1 METSDARGAGTV
13 ELTAEQERALA
24 LSRARQRLEDQKSVV
39 LREEGAPTKGRGT
52 FASVMDGLTF
62 GFSDEI
68 ASGLYGL
75 KEAAVTSGG
84 LSERYKAFDESSEID
99 FIDRQIRRDQF
110 SSEHPSLSFVGEVGG
125 GLAQGGGLFSM
136 GKQLLKNVPPLARL
150 VGVGAAEGAAFG
162 AGTSLPGQRL
172 EGAGEGALFGAVGTP
187 LLAGA
192 TNVTSTLFSP
202 AARRLRESLLGTPKN
217 KAVREILGA
226 MDADDIT
233 SREAFQLL
241 SEMGPDAVLADL
253 GENLGRLTRV
263 SASQTGPAAG
273 RARRFLDERQL
284 GQQMRLRQAARTA
297 VGSNDFD
304 KGIIEI
310 VNGAESQAADLYRE
324 AYSQIVD
331 VSPQMMEL
339 MSRPAMKSA
348 RRKATTILQNEGFD
362 PDLNGDITDVR
373 YLDAVKR
380 ALDDQIGVTVRQGNR
395 NQSRILTNL
404 KTQFV
409 SEIDNQVPV
418 YAQARSIFG
427 GEAAIRDAA
436 ELGRTMFRSNKL
448 RVSDVAEQVQGMGDG
463 ELQALRIGFLDD
475 LAETLSKQG
484 ETRNT
489 AKRLVEVPRFKQM
502 AQLVFPDK
510 DALQQFM
517 NRASAES
524 TFSQTRNLVLG
535 GSPTARIQA
544 DRMAATDSITGL
556 LFDGMTNPSMGIAQ
570 AIRSTMNNSKLTD
583 EVLEEM
589 GNILL
594 DPNVVP
600 EALIARRMPNPL
612 RFNPITRTGLL
623 GGAVGSQVGLL
634 EPTGG
639 VVASQVGESN
649 PYIDKKRET
658 QRRLLD
664 GESLGGTRDR

>member
-1 METSDARGAGTV
+1 M
-13 ELTAEQERALA
+13 ELTKEKERALA
-24 LSRARQRLEDQKSVV
+24 LSRARQRLEDEKSIV
-39 LREEGAPTKGRGT
+39 LREDATPSRTRGT
-52 FASVMDGLTF
+52 FASAMDGLTF

-68 ASGLYGL
+68 MSRIHGL
-75 KEAAVTSGG
+75 KAATFTPGG
-84 LSERYKAFDESSEID
+84 LSERYRAYDESSEID
-99 FIDRQIRRDQF
+99 FIDRQIRRNQF
-110 SSEHPSLSFVGEVGG
+110 SRKHPSLSFLGEVGG
-125 GLAQGGGLFSM
+125 GAAQGGGLLSL
-136 GKQLLKNVPPLARL
+136 GKQALKQVPPLARL
-150 VGVGAAEGAAFG
+150 MGVGAAEGAAFG
-162 AGTSLPGQRL
+162 AGTALPGERL
-172 EGAGEGALFGAVGTP
+172 EGAGKGALIGGVGTP
-187 LLAGA
+187 LFAGA
-192 TNVTSTLFSP
+192 TNVTSTVFSP
-202 AARRLRESLLGTPKN
+202 VARRLRESLVGTPKN
-217 KAVREILGA
+217 KAVREVLGA

-233 SREAFQLL
+233 PNEAFALL
-241 SEMGPDAVLADL
+241 KDMGPEATLADI

-263 SASQTGPAAG
+263 SASQTGVSAG
-273 RARRFLDERQL
+273 KARRFLDERQL
-284 GQQMRLRQAARTA
+284 GQQMRLRQAARSA

-324 AYSQIVD
+324 AYSQVVD
-331 VSPQMMEL
+331 ISPQMMEL

-348 RRKATTILQNEGFD
+348 RRKATTILRNEGFD

-380 ALDDQIGVTVRQGNR
+380 ALDDQIGVANRQGNR

-404 KTQFV
+404 KGQFV
-409 SEIDNQVPV
+409 SEIDNQVPI
-418 YAQARSIFG
+418 YAQARSVFG

-448 RVSDVAEQVQGMGDG
+448 RVSDVTEQVQGMGEG

-544 DRMAATDSITGL
+544 DRLAATDSITGL
-556 LFDGMTNPSMGIAQ
+556 LFEGMTNPSMGIAQ
-570 AIRSTMNNSKLTD
+570 AIRSTMNNSRLTD

-594 DPNVVP
+594 DPQVVP
-600 EALIARRMPNPL
+600 ESLVASRLPPFLRM
-612 RFNPITRTGLL
+612 NPIVRTGVL

-639 VVASQVGESN
+639 VISSQVGETS
-649 PYIDKKRET
+649 PYRDKKRET
-658 QRRLLD
+658 QRRVLD